1 MDVGELIT
9 RCRHESRL
17 TLRALAEKSGTSH
30 STLSAYEN
38 GRKSPSLA
46 TLQRILDAAGYDLVV
61 DVRRQ
66 PLELD
71 PDKRGREIVEL
82 LELGQLFPATHN
94 PTLEAPV
101 FARRR

>member
-1 MDVGELIT
+1 MDESELIT
-9 RCRHESRL
+9 RCRHEARL

-46 TLQRILDAAGYDLVV
+46 TLRRILDAAGYELKLDLS
-61 DVRRQ
+61 RK
-66 PLELD
+66 PLDFD
-71 PDKRGREIVEL
+71 PDQRAREIIEL

-101 FARRR
+101 FGRR